1 MLGMFICSV
10 DGQDPTHLLRCNEP
24 EIVHRSTDA
33 GFLPWTLGWISRGY
47 SLLRE
52 GCTVG
57 WCIDK
62 KLLPESRLLALGN
75 TWFLCRSWTLCF
87 GWFANQSLTPYKIVI
102 LGREPLWSIIMPP
115 LRSDEC
121 FFLSLVN
128 VLLRALWR
136 FSAFNMGQLLS
147 RALKSH
153 DFRPRAE
160 WYVQPIL
167 GVSQQKPTSP
177 SSLGAF
183 AFFLM
188 LAGCLFSSWKRWV
201 LFLNPKMDFLSNL
214 KGLAALDELTIIP
227 NC

>member
-1 MLGMFICSV
+1 MKNVIIKTCEFNKIWMEWFLVFSFWEIHFTNARHVLPCSV
-10 DGQDPTHLLRCNEP
+10 DGQDPTHQLRCNEP
-24 EIVHRSTDA
+24 EIVHRSSDA

-52 GCTVG
+52 GCTVLQDDVSTKNSYQNPG
-57 WCIDK
+57 YW
-62 KLLPESRLLALGN
+62 PWETLG
-75 TWFLCRSWTLCF
+75 FYVGAELFFF

-121 FFLSLVN
+121 FFLSFVN

-147 RALKSH
+147 RASNSH
-153 DFRPRAE
+153 HFRPRAE
-160 WYVQPIL
+160 WYVQQIL

-183 AFFLM
+183 AFF
-188 LAGCLFSSWKRWV
+188 
-201 LFLNPKMDFLSNL
+201 
-214 KGLAALDELTIIP
+214 
-227 NC
+227 